1 MSTPVSEGLFALL
14 ALLAMITVLGLAWLV
29 YLGKGG
35 KPFSISIRG
44 LGLSVQVRPNRK
56 EQNQD
61 V

>member
-14 ALLAMITVLGLAWLV
+14 ALLTVIAVLGLAWLV

-35 KPFSISIRG
+35 RPFAISIRG
-44 LGLSVQVRPNRK
+44 LGLSVQVQPTYK
-56 EQNQD
+56 EQDQD